1 MIQLR
6 IPTTYQPFEGRSTAL
21 RLTATE
27 KTPALLFPDN
37 GHANTENFGYRLKMH
52 DDAKTSTGDPRA
64 DDVRDA
70 ERFDPASGASDDPRV
85 DPTPDK
91 RQSDTE
97 THASITG
104 TRSS

>member
-1 MIQLR
+1 M
-6 IPTTYQPFEGRSTAL
+6 
-21 RLTATE
+21 E
-27 KTPALLFPDN
+27 KTPVLSFPDN
-37 GHANTENFGYRLKMH
+37 DVANIENFGYRPKMH
-52 DDAKTSTGDPRA
+52 DDAKTSTADPRS

-97 THASITG
+97 TQASITG
-104 TRSS
+104 TATA